1 MLNTITIQGRFTADP
16 TAKMTQNNTP
26 VISFTLACER
36 DYQKQTDFFN
46 CTAWRQTA
54 DFIGKNFRKGQM
66 AVVSGRL
73 QNREWTDKDNK
84 KHTVAEILVDKVY
97 FCQKAEVTETKF
109 SELPA
114 NEEELPF

>member
-1 MLNTITIQGRFTADP
+1 
-16 TAKMTQNNTP
+16 
-26 VISFTLACER
+26 
-36 DYQKQTDFFN
+36 
-46 CTAWRQTA
+46 
-54 DFIGKNFRKGQM
+54 M

-97 FCQKAEVTETKF
+97 FCQKAEGTKF

-114 NEEELPF
+114 NEEELPFLAKGNAITGSS